1 MQQEL
6 LAESEA
12 RPIIDTAATRLAEGW
27 AVYTCAVTVESTG
40 TRLWASPVSFD
51 LGPLIQTI
59 EHQGWRLDAI
69 NYAPGAHGTTASS
82 DIRAHLLFRRQA

>member
-59 EHQGWRLDAI
+59 EHQG
-69 NYAPGAHGTTASS
+69 
-82 DIRAHLLFRRQA
+82 